1 MSDLHTT
8 PKEHRL
14 TFCLWMVLIAPTEE
28 LADLMFELLGFCTI
42 GLTEIQIE
50 GCKLLAL
57 RMQQE
62 KMFGEET

>member
-14 TFCLWMVLIAPTEE
+14 TLCLWLVLMAPTEE
-28 LADLMFELLGFCTI
+28 LAGLMIELLGFCTI

-50 GCKLLAL
+50 GCKLSAL
-57 RMQQE
+57 RMEQ
-62 KMFGEET
+62 KTMSGEES